1 MALLRQKK
9 IRKFLIWSFI
19 IRSLQSRHGW
29 QERGFWSH
37 IPPICW
43 HASSC
48 VQQSRLVRTVDDEKG
63 PGRTTVPQKIR
74 QPKNSSKSWN
84 RNRKS
89 RKMWHSFW
97 VALPKYINWS
107 NKHSWSDFISGAYC
121 AVISMNPNQ
130 AFCFAFASLLLQI
143 IDMQQQQM
151 FTFFILYQRW
161 VIHVNPECRFI
172 RRRRQVRRI
181 RVAPY
186 TWTIPRP
193 AESWFKIHYLSPLLF
208 LRSFVALLFFLFLPN
223 LQLTWSWS
231 GYRSH
236 IPQLLDYGTD

>member
-1 MALLRQKK
+1 MGD
-9 IRKFLIWSFI
+9 RKEGFEVTFRLFVDMQVPVCNNLGSCVRWMT
-19 IRSLQSRHGW
+19 RRAQVALQSPKKLG
-29 QERGFWSH
+29 S
-37 IPPICW
+37 
-43 HASSC
+43 
-48 VQQSRLVRTVDDEKG
+48 
-63 PGRTTVPQKIR
+63 QKIL
-74 QPKNSSKSWN
+74 
-84 RNRKS
+84 RKVETATG
-89 RKMWHSFW
+89 RAEKCDSFC

-130 AFCFAFASLLLQI
+130 AFCFAFASLLLLI

>member
-48 VQQSRLVRTVDDEKG
+48 VQQPRLVRTVDDEKG
-63 PGRTTVPQKIR
+63 PGRTTVPPKIR

-130 AFCFAFASLLLQI
+130 AFCFCQSTSTNYRHATAANVYLFHPVSE
-143 IDMQQQQM
+143 MGK
-151 FTFFILYQRW
+151 W
-161 VIHVNPECRFI
+161 IHVNPECRFI
-172 RRRRQVRRI
+172 RRRRHVRRI